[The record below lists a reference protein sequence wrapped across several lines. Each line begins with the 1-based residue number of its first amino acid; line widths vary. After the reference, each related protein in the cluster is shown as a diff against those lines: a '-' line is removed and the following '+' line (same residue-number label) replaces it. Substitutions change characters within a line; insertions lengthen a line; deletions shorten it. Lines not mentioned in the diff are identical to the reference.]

1 MANKYSLII
10 SSKDTSGKDLSK
22 TVSDINP
29 SAQPSELKAM
39 AQGLN
44 GLTTNVYQSADRVA
58 RENVDTATDKAARN
72 PVIGYRN
79 YNGGTSG
86 DDVTFDLTQ
95 SSYEL
100 PLSVLDSSARFM
112 LRYVNDPALPNDTA
126 RIFVHDASTTSGT
139 YLSPIFS
146 GQEYATQ
153 YNVNFTVQLTAVEQT
168 LTFTVSIAE
177 TPTHQAWEKT
187 FVINFVQGGE

>member
-29 SAQPSELKAM
+29 DAQPSVLKAM

-72 PVIGYRN
+72 PIIDYKDN
-79 YNGGTSG
+79 ANGGANIP
-86 DDVTFDLTQ
+86 FDLTQ

-100 PLSVLDSSARFM
+100 PLSVLDSSNKFM
-112 LRYVNDPALPNDTA
+112 VRYVNDPALPDDTA
-126 RIFVHDASTTSGT
+126 RIFLHNASSTAVSIPTN
-139 YLSPIFS
+139 IS
-146 GQEYATQ
+146 GQEYATH
-153 YNVNFTVQLTAVEQT
+153 YSVNFTFNLSAAVQT
-168 LTFTVSIAE
+168 LTFTISVAS

-187 FVINFVQGGE
+187 FVINFIQGGE